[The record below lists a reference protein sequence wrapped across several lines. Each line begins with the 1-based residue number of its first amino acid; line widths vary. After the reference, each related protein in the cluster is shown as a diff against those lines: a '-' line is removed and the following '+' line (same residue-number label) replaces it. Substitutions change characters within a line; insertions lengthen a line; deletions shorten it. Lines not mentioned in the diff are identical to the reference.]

1 MTTILSGYH
10 ASMINSLPLIH
21 QGKVRDIF
29 AIDDDLMLIVASDR
43 LSAFDVVLPD
53 LIPGKGEILTKLS
66 NFWFGRT
73 EYIIENHL
81 ADIRIA
87 DVVKSP
93 AERYA
98 LRDRAVVVK
107 RLKPLPVEAVARGF
121 LIGSGW
127 KDYQETGSV
136 CGMKLP
142 ENLLLADK
150 LPRVLFTP
158 SSKAPAGEHDK
169 NITYE
174 EMENLIGK
182 EMAISVKDA
191 TIDLFRFGVGHGLQR
206 GIIIAD
212 TKFEFGLDKQ
222 GKLYVMDEMLTP
234 DSSRFWPVEKYNPGT
249 SPPSYDKQ
257 FIRDYLESVGWN
269 KKPPAPHLPD
279 EVIAATIVNYE
290 KAYRKLS
297 QGPTEGGTDGFHLPP
312 AR

>member
-1 MTTILSGYH
+1 
-10 ASMINSLPLIH
+10 
-21 QGKVRDIF
+21 
-29 AIDDDLMLIVASDR
+29 

-73 EYIIENHL
+73 ERIMRNHL
-81 ADIRIA
+81 TEIDVE

-127 KDYQETGSV
+127 KDYQKTGSV
-136 CGMKLP
+136 CGMELP
-142 ENLLLADK
+142 KGLLLADK
-150 LPRVLFTP
+150 LPRVIFTP
-158 SSKAPAGEHDK
+158 SSKAPAGEHDE
-169 NITYE
+169 NITYAD
-174 EMENLIGK
+174 MENLIGK
-182 EMAISVKDA
+182 EMSLKVKDA

-212 TKFEFGLDKQ
+212 TKFEFGLDKK

-234 DSSRFWPVEKYNPGT
+234 DSSRFWPVEKYDPGT

-257 FIRDYLESVGWN
+257 FIRDHLESIGWD

-279 EVIAATIVNYE
+279 EVIAATIENYE